1 MKGAAEFSMPKQAK
15 DLILLVDGASRG
27 NPGPSGI
34 GVVIKDAKGR
44 VLKEIG
50 EYVGPGTNN
59 VAEYRALLRALEEA
73 KVMGTQAVEVRS
85 DSDLLVS
92 QVTGRYK
99 VKSPDLAPL
108 HLEASRLLRGFSR
121 WSARH
126 IAREENAAADALA
139 NQAIAKARP
148 ESVMEFSV
156 LVEQR
161 NREFVAR
168 VPALPG
174 VEAHGTTRSAALEQ
188 VRSAVVEAVRRL
200 RARGQPVPREERI
213 RIRVRADSVE

>member
-1 MKGAAEFSMPKQAK
+1 MPKRAK
-15 DLILLVDGASRG
+15 ALTLFVDGASRG

-34 GVVIKDAKGR
+34 GVVIKDPHGR

-50 EYVGPGTNN
+50 EYIGHGTNN

-73 KVMGTQAVEVRS
+73 KAMGAQEVEVRS
-85 DSDLLVS
+85 DSTLLVG
-92 QVTGRYK
+92 QLTGTYK

-108 HLEASRLLRGFSR
+108 HQEAMHLLRAFSHWAAGHVPR
-121 WSARH
+121 G
-126 IAREENAAADALA
+126 ENAAADALA
-139 NQAIAKARP
+139 NQAIAEAMP

-174 VEAHGTTRSAALEQ
+174 VQAQGTTRSAALEH
-188 VRSAVVEAVRRL
+188 VRAAILDAVTQL
-200 RARGQPVPREERI
+200 RARGEPIPREERI
-213 RIRVRADSVE
+213 RVRLRAESVE